1 MTNKDVPTPDLRIV
15 PTASLKPH
23 EEHDSQRSL
32 PLIESL
38 KTARYMINPP
48 LVAPMGNGDYVILD
62 GANRAYCFSALDYPH
77 ILVQVASYESGLV
90 DLDNW
95 QHVVAGWNIDAFLQ
109 QLRAMP
115 EIRLAEGDATD
126 VVDDISEGDADLAL
140 TLHEYHPGDDD
151 REEALAQLYL
161 QDGRV
166 VSIYAPNSSLHERN
180 AALRKVVAVYQKNAA
195 LHRTTLVDTDEVWSL
210 YPDAIALVIFARYTP
225 RDIIAA
231 AREYAYLPPGIS
243 RHIVNGRAIRVNY
256 PLDNLRDDSK
266 DLDEK
271 NMILRQWMQQKLAN
285 RQVRF
290 YAEGTYQFDE

>member
-151 REEALAQLYL
+151 REEALAQMYL

-231 AREYAYLPPGIS
+231 AR
-243 RHIVNGRAIRVNY
+243 IRVSAAGNQPPY
-256 PLDNLRDDSK
+256 CERSGDP
-266 DLDEK
+266 
-271 NMILRQWMQQKLAN
+271 RQLPTGQS
-285 RQVRF
+285 
-290 YAEGTYQFDE
+290 T